1 MKQDGNQQVST
12 HPPASEK
19 SGPRLPH
26 EHDES
31 HDSQKSEPRKDMKQ
45 AHADISSGQVDTDL
59 HGARG
64 VESVQGGKLDSSS
77 GSDKK
82 AASPAP
88 PSSSR
93 S

>member
-1 MKQDGNQQVST
+1 MKSDGNQQVST

-31 HDSQKSEPRKDMKQ
+31 HDSQKSGPRKDMKQ
-45 AHADISSGQVDTDL
+45 AHDDIASGQVDTDL

-64 VESVQGGKLDSSS
+64 VEAAQAGKAASKP
-77 GSDKK
+77 GEEKT

-88 PSSSR
+88 KG
-93 S
+93 